1 MNLANR
7 VSFFRITLIPV
18 FVIAVLY
25 YTPQKEF
32 FRFLAAFVFILS
44 VLTDW
49 LDGYIARKKNQTS
62 RLGALLDPIA
72 DKLLIN
78 TAFIILFL
86 KKGLSAEFLIP
97 VWIPIVVLS
106 RDMLLILGSLAIHL
120 TQGSLNIRPRMLG
133 KLSTFCQTLSIAFI
147 LLHVPFTPAVF
158 YIAGFFTVASGL
170 DYAWKGSRL
179 AGNH

>member
-7 VSFFRITLIPV
+7 VSFFRIILIPI
-18 FVIAVLY
+18 FVVTVLY

-32 FRFLAAFVFILS
+32 FRFFAAFVFILS
-44 VLTDW
+44 ILTDW

-62 RLGALLDPIA
+62 RLGVLLDPIA

-78 TAFIILFL
+78 TAFIILFI
-86 KKGLSAEFLIP
+86 KKGLSAEFIIP

-106 RDMLLILGSLAIHL
+106 RDMLLVLGSLAIHL

-133 KLSTFCQTLSIAFI
+133 KLSTFCQTLSIVFI
-147 LLHVPFTPAVF
+147 LLHIPFTPAVF

-170 DYAWKGSRL
+170 DYAWKNSRL
-179 AGNH
+179 AVNH